1 MSETYPN
8 QAVQMRDAQPSV
20 TTNPMTGRAVP
31 KDPRWPAIVA
41 LLAVAFLI
49 TALPSRY
56 QTTPTWFPWTIVGIV
71 TVAML
76 LVAAFPASILWR
88 RVERTVVLSAAFISC
103 LLGAFADA
111 KLVTDMITHHHGYSS
126 VTLLESATTI
136 FVTNI
141 LIFALLYWQLDL
153 GGPPARDAGLS
164 GHPDFRFAQSEDD
177 ARWRPGFVDYLYVAF
192 ASSTSFQP
200 PDHARPVSHRAKILI
215 MLQASISLTTLF
227 LIASRAI
234 ATLS

>member
-1 MSETYPN
+1 MPETYPN
-8 QAVQMRDAQPSV
+8 QATQMRDAQPSV
-20 TTNPMTGRAVP
+20 TTNPITGLAAP

-41 LLAVAFLI
+41 LLAVAVLI

-56 QTTPTWFPWTIVGIV
+56 QSTPAWFPWAIVGIV
-71 TVAML
+71 TAAML
-76 LVAAFPASILWR
+76 MVAVFPSSIVWR
-88 RVERTVVLSAAFISC
+88 RVERFVVLSVALIAC
-103 LLGAFADA
+103 LLAVFADT
-111 KLVTDMITHHHGYSS
+111 KLVIDMITHHHGYSS
-126 VTLLESATTI
+126 VTLLESATEI

-141 LIFALLYWQLDL
+141 LIFGLLYWQLDL
-153 GGPPARDAGLS
+153 GGPAAQDAGLS

-177 ARWRPGFVDYLYVAF
+177 AHWRPGFVDYLYVAF